1 MAKRV
6 AKRASRRKTAAK
18 QGGKGPVN
26 LAELRQRVAR
36 MVGEKIETMTTALIE
51 EASKGHVTHYKYLVE
66 MIGLYPVAPGTES
79 EAPEGN
85 DLAELLL
92 KNIQFPHRLC
102 EADEEGE
109 ASEAAAAVAVGSDS
123 VE

>member
-6 AKRASRRKTAAK
+6 AKKASRKNTAAK

-26 LAELRQRVAR
+26 LAELRQQVAR

-66 MIGLYPVAPGTES
+66 MIGLYPAAPGTES
-79 EAPEGN
+79 HT
-85 DLAELLL
+85 LAGVRMVPR
-92 KNIQFPHRLC
+92 F
-102 EADEEGE
+102 
-109 ASEAAAAVAVGSDS
+109 
-123 VE
+123 

>member
-1 MAKRV
+1 
-6 AKRASRRKTAAK
+6 
-18 QGGKGPVN
+18 
-26 LAELRQRVAR
+26 

-66 MIGLYPVAPGTES
+66 MIGLYPAAPGTES
-79 EAPEGN
+79 HTPEGN

-92 KNIQFPHRLC
+92 KNIQFPHRLG
-102 EADEEGE
+102 EANEEGE
-109 ASEAAAAVAVGSDS
+109 ANAAPAAVAVENDS